1 MERGVGREGGE
12 MVSAD
17 VSEKEKEEDNMG
29 IVHVIKYMQQANKPN
44 TSYLLY
50 DICTFYKIYIIY
62 KVYTAYNFYKVS
74 MIVYITLSLRCLPG
88 VRHIGKVKYREGIVF
103 YTKELVHTG
112 LGLGNSDHQNL
123 TLINRIM
130 T

>member
-12 MVSAD
+12 MVSED

-74 MIVYITLSLRCLPG
+74 MILYITLFL
-88 VRHIGKVKYREGIVF
+88 
-103 YTKELVHTG
+103 
-112 LGLGNSDHQNL
+112 
-123 TLINRIM
+123 
-130 T
+130 